1 MASAILTCTW
11 WLGWSTPCAAQEGG
25 EVTVRVRPER
35 VRVGATFIVTVRVV
49 GPERPDVVEL
59 AVEEWAELVDVR
71 ERTSWAVGP
80 KGGQAVT
87 ETDFVL
93 RALACGHAAPAEAWA
108 VVSGDTVRV
117 AVPRVEAMAAPM
129 AVQSAAPTRARERGG
144 AQRIRDDGEPP
155 EGTGRTG
162 TQPTPWGGY
171 PYGPGLAGMPTSS
184 MPGTS
189 GTAPYPHPYGSPAWP
204 GANPYGPT
212 GWGTAPPGRGWAST
226 ADGDPAWYDLVP
238 RLERYEAT
246 ARDARGLVTLE
257 AGITPGRVY
266 EGQQATLVATASFA
280 PEALARLGSGPELF
294 PPAVPDAWTVEIP
307 YAPPSPAAVGGRL
320 QEAHTLMRAFFPLTP
335 GKLHVDGVRLRY
347 GTGSGGAAHAPG
359 EELVTDPLGVEVLAV
374 PRTEAPPGWGGAVG
388 RFRVSAWVEPAV
400 VGWGEAAFLTVEVAG
415 AGNVQTLPRPDP
427 GPVWGAELRPVGER
441 AMVEVRDG
449 VVGGVKTFTWL
460 VVPPEAAPVRIGPI
474 IYAFFDPWMEG
485 FGQVAS
491 GEVVLDARPV
501 ASAWHPSQGGV
512 GDDVPTW
519 VPPWDRYDARPD
531 GGTDVP
537 PWPAARGAPEG
548 SRDPPQDTFDAGQSI
563 TGALPAA
570 WTVGVRRATNGPE
583 ARGHATLEAL
593 ALRPGE
599 PALWLDLAEAYGEG
613 RSGDGWREWAA
624 LNGLLRAPRDR
635 ELREALWGDGGWRGR
650 RAGLPALPLTSEE
663 SGTAAGA
670 LGALGIVALAWGR
683 HRRGRE
689 TRRFPPPLAVLLVA
703 GAAVVSEPWA
713 RHRLGDRPGVVVE
726 GPARLHAAPCFSS
739 EEDVVLPAGTAVSL
753 GERFGD
759 WVEVVDAWGRQ
770 GWVEGVRALPLE
782 PGRGR

>member
-1 MASAILTCTW
+1 M
-11 WLGWSTPCAAQEGG
+11 
-25 EVTVRVRPER
+25 TVRVRPER

-59 AVEEWAELVDVR
+59 AVAERAEMVDVR

-93 RALACGHAAPAEAWA
+93 RALAQGRAAPAEAWA

-117 AVPRVEAMAAPM
+117 AVPGVEAMAAPL
-129 AVQSAAPTRARERGG
+129 AVQDAAPTRAREGGG
-144 AQRIRDDGEPP
+144 AQRIRDDGKPP

-162 TQPTPWGGY
+162 THPMPWGGY
-171 PYGPGLAGMPTSS
+171 PYAPGLAGVPASS
-184 MPGTS
+184 MPGAP
-189 GTAPYPHPYGSPAWP
+189 GTASHPHPYGSAGWP

-212 GWGTAPPGRGWAST
+212 GWGTAPPGQGWAST

-238 RLERYEAT
+238 RLERYQAT
-246 ARDARGLVTLE
+246 ARDSRGIVTLE
-257 AGITPGRVY
+257 AGITPDRVY

-307 YAPPSPAAVGGRL
+307 YAPPSPASVGGRL

-374 PRTEAPPGWGGAVG
+374 PRAEAPPGWAGAVG
-388 RFRVSAWVEPAV
+388 RFRVSAWVDPEV

-415 AGNVQTLPRPDP
+415 AGNVQTLSRPDP

-460 VVPPEAAPVRIGPI
+460 VVPLEAEPVRIGPV
-474 IYAFFDPWMEG
+474 IYPFFDPWMEG

-501 ASAWHPSQGGV
+501 ASAWDPGQDDV
-512 GDDVPTW
+512 GDGAPAW
-519 VPPWDRYDARPD
+519 VPPW
-531 GGTDVP
+531 
-537 PWPAARGAPEG
+537 EE
-548 SRDPPQDTFDAGQSI
+548 DTLDAGPSSP
-563 TGALPAA
+563 APLPAV
-570 WTVGVRRATNGPE
+570 WTADVGNAANGPE
-583 ARGHATLEAL
+583 ARAHAMLDTL
-593 ALRPGE
+593 ALRSGE
-599 PALWLDLAEAYGEG
+599 PALWLHLAEAYRESRPGEG
-613 RSGDGWREWAA
+613 WGEWAII
-624 LNGLLRAPRDR
+624 NGLLRAPRDR
-635 ELREALWGDGGWRGR
+635 GLREALWGEGGWRGR
-650 RAGLPALPLTSEE
+650 RAGLPALPITSRE
-663 SGTAAGA
+663 SGTAAAA
-670 LGALGIVALAWGR
+670 LGASGIAVLAWGLLG
-683 HRRGRE
+683 RGRG
-689 TRRFPPPLAVLLVA
+689 TKRLPASLAAVLVA
-703 GAAVVSEPWA
+703 GAAVLSEPWV
-713 RHRLGDRPGVVVE
+713 RHRLGAEPGVVVE
-726 GPARLHAAPCFSS
+726 APAAVRAAPSWNA
-739 EEDVVLPAGTAVSL
+739 EEAPPLPAGTVVPL

-759 WVEVVDAWGRQ
+759 WVAVVDTEGRQ
-770 GWVEGVRALPLE
+770 GWVEAVRVLPLK
-782 PGRGR
+782 PRWGR